1 MQSWHFVVVTDP
13 DRRVALAEIYRKGW
27 EIYLTPPVAAPNPS
41 FANPIHQAMQLRVTA
56 SAQYLA
62 DHLHE
67 VPVHVI
73 PCFTG
78 RVENQPAGMQSA
90 LWGTIVPAAW
100 SFMLAARARGLG
112 TAWTC
117 IHIFFEEEAG
127 KCSAFRMRSLL
138 RHV

>member
-1 MQSWHFVVVTDP
+1 MVIKCRAPTSNMQSWHFVVVTDP

-27 EIYLTPPVAAPNPS
+27 EIYLTPPGAAPNPS

-90 LWGTIVPAAW
+90 LWGRSVQPHGVLCSLPVPE
-100 SFMLAARARGLG
+100 G
-112 TAWTC
+112 
-117 IHIFFEEEAG
+117 
-127 KCSAFRMRSLL
+127 
-138 RHV
+138 